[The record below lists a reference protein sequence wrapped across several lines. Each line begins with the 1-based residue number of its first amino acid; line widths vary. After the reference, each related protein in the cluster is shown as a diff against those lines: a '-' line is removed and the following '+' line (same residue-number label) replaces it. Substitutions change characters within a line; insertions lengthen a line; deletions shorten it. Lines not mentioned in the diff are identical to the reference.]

1 MERLYGTIDQDVCCK
16 IVSSRHYHTS
26 KISAIMLPNKTCIIT
41 GLGKFLQGFTVD
53 EELQA
58 ISSCKGRGNQL
69 SSRMELL
76 IGYLIRSFSPKH
88 VQMNGTKW
96 SKGLKCYVCV
106 CGVGG
111 ITTYEE
117 VLNVRVRHGKSWRG
131 RGKSNLS

>member
-1 MERLYGTIDQDVCCK
+1 M
-16 IVSSRHYHTS
+16 S
-26 KISAIMLPNKTCIIT
+26 PNKTCIIT
-41 GLGKFLQGFTVD
+41 GLGTFSEGLTVD

-69 SSRMELL
+69 SSRMGLL

-88 VQMNGTKW
+88 VQMNGAKW

-111 ITTYEE
+111 GGGDNN
-117 VLNVRVRHGKSWRG
+117 LG
-131 RGKSNLS
+131 RGFECEGEAWEAK